1 MSRRYYSSRKGTQS
15 ITLNDLYYKLQNQY
29 LLYKDKDYF
38 RCKAGISGKYLP
50 DSIKYEAAILLGF
63 PAFPITKWETQY
75 VTEDH
80 LFDAIEF
87 LYDKASKPGNWTR
100 MTNDSGFE
108 YDGYDSYDDEAGKK
122 EYREMVNT
130 YLCDY
135 GIGYE
140 LSYDGIILS
149 IGKDGLRNIF
159 VADIVPYDE
168 PNVDGKVRAAILKWR
183 SRHSTIDDK
192 KEAIRDMADV
202 FEWLKINRDLSKVLS
217 RKDESAIFDIA
228 NNFGIR
234 HHNPNQKT
242 NYDKI
247 IWYSWMFHFYLATYH
262 AVIRLLIK
270 NAKDTA

>member
-1 MSRRYYSSRKGTQS
+1 
-15 ITLNDLYYKLQNQY
+15 
-29 LLYKDKDYF
+29 
-38 RCKAGISGKYLP
+38 LP

-63 PAFPITKWETQY
+63 PAFPIIKWETQY

-80 LFDAIEF
+80 IFDTIEF
-87 LYDKASKPGNWTR
+87 LYDKTSKPGNWAR
-100 MTNDSGFE
+100 MINDSGFE

-135 GIGYE
+135 GVGYE
-140 LSYDGIILS
+140 LSSDGTILS

-168 PNVDGKVRAAILKWR
+168 PNVDSKVRAAILNWR

-202 FEWLKINRDLSKVLS
+202 FEWLKMNRDLSKVLS
-217 RKDESAIFDIA
+217 KKDESAIFDIA

-234 HHNPNQKT
+234 HHNLNQKT
-242 NYDKI
+242 NYDKP